1 MTIKSSASPNPPL
14 SFKDDIEAEF
24 GPNPGRSLGQY
35 RREDPSRVSQFN
47 PNGLLV
53 NSSPDG
59 SSLSNLPLDVGIPN
73 NGEIKF
79 SDFFGKKLN
88 MVVDYYS
95 GTQQVK
101 ETSGANTLAATFRF
115 RNSPALVKV
124 VGGFR
129 GKPNSTI
136 VNNTYVLTSTEWQN
150 GKRVLVN
157 VNKTIGGTKDGDI
170 SDVALRTG
178 TWPSGTELQVDV
190 GASGNI
196 RGGGGNGGNASPGL
210 EQSNGFPGGN
220 GTSALGIEYPAVIN
234 NNGIIRCGFGGGG
247 GGSGAACNPDDK
259 STTDYGRSGGGGGG
273 GAGLPAGG
281 AGQGGSGGFNGSAPL
296 NGSAGNAGT
305 LDAGGDGGTAPSEG
319 GANAGPGGAG
329 GDIVDA
335 AVAGTTGT
343 QDRGGYG
350 YDAPGTGGPAGAN
363 GRGVLYNSNSVQQNS
378 SFIGNSPDGGA
389 QILGI
394 N

>member
-1 MTIKSSASPNPPL
+1 MTIKASASPNPPL
-14 SFKDDIEAEF
+14 SFKDDIEEEF

-35 RREDPSRVSQFN
+35 RREDPSRVSVLN
-47 PNGLLV
+47 PNGLLN
-53 NSSPDG
+53 NSSPSG
-59 SSLSNLPLDVGIPN
+59 SSLSNLPLDAGIPN

-88 MVVDYYS
+88 IVVDYYS

-101 ETSGANTLAATFRF
+101 QTSGANTLAATFRF

-129 GKPNSTI
+129 SKPNSS
-136 VNNTYVLTSTEWQN
+136 VNNNYVLTSSEWQG

-157 VNKTIGGTKDGDI
+157 VNKTIGGKKDGDI

-178 TWPSGTELQVDV
+178 NWPTGTELQVDI

-196 RGGGGNGGNASPGL
+196 RGAGGNGGNASPGL
-210 EQSNGFPGGN
+210 QQSNGFPGGN
-220 GTSALGIEYPAVIN
+220 GTSALGIEYPAVIA
-234 NNGIIRCGFGGGG
+234 NNGTIRCGFGGGG

-259 STTDYGRSGGGGGG
+259 STTDFGRSGGGGGG

-281 AGQGGSGGFNGSAPL
+281 AGQGGSGGFNGPNPK
-296 NGSAGNAGT
+296 NGSPGDAGN
-305 LDAGGDGGTAPSEG
+305 LNNGGDGGDAPSHG
-319 GANAGPGGAG
+319 GANGGPGGAG
-329 GDIVDA
+329 GDIQDA
-335 AVAGTTGT
+335 AAAGTTGT
-343 QDRGGYG
+343 QDRAGAGYK
-350 YDAPGTGGPAGAN
+350 APGSGGPAGSN
-363 GRGVLYNSNSVQQNS
+363 GRGVLYSNGTVQAGS
-378 SFIGNSPDGGA
+378 TFTGNAVGGGA
-389 QILGI
+389 QILAV